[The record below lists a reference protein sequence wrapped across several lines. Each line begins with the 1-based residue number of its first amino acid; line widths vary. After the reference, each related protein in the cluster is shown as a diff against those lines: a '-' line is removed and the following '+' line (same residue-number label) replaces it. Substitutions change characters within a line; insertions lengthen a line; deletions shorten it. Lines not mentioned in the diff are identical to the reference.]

1 MSEIIITTI
10 SKKEIQKFIE
20 NAVETAIL
28 QKSRTDKNQTDVFL
42 DVDQAA
48 TFLGIAKATLYG
60 KCSKLLIPHFK
71 KGKKLY
77 FHQSELM
84 DYLKSGKRKTI
95 QDIQQNV
102 NTQLSVSEKG
112 EIYNAKRSYR

>member
-10 SKKEIQKFIE
+10 SKSEIKKFIE
-20 NAVETAIL
+20 SAVEKAL
-28 QKSRTDKNQTDVFL
+28 YQNSSKSKNQPDSFL
-42 DVDQAA
+42 GVEDAA
-48 TFLGIAKATLYG
+48 SFLGIAKATLYG

-77 FHQSELM
+77 FHQTELM

-102 NTQLSVSEKG
+102 NTQLSEKG
-112 EIYNAKRSYR
+112 EIYNAKRNYR

>member
-10 SKKEIQKFIE
+10 SKSEIQKFIE
-20 NAVETAIL
+20 SAVEKVML
-28 QKSRTDKNQTDVFL
+28 KKSTKDNNQNDAFL

-60 KCSKLLIPHFK
+60 KCSKLIIPHFK

-84 DYLKSGKRKTI
+84 EYLKSGRRKTV

-102 NTQLSVSEKG
+102 NTQLSEKG
-112 EIYNAKRSYR
+112 EHYNARRSYR